1 MARGRREHK
10 TFHISVPLEDDQVL
24 EWLSKQYNQSASMRE
39 LIRAAIGEIGMVDLF
54 TGRPYNRKPGQAG
67 RAKLPPVS
75 TNSST
80 IATRKRKQKAYV
92 DERQA
97 AVDEMEKVEQ
107 ESKKDD
113 VIDVVPV
120 APMSQSFSPRPSSG
134 SGIRMDESVL
144 ADLVDEENEPTTST
158 TDVDDIQAMLDE

>member
-1 MARGRREHK
+1 
-10 TFHISVPLEDDQVL
+10 
-24 EWLSKQYNQSASMRE
+24 MRE

-80 IATRKRKQKAYV
+80 IASRKRKQKAYV

-97 AVDEMEKVEQ
+97 AVDEMERTQAQTEGHVD
-107 ESKKDD
+107 KKDE

-120 APMSQSFSPRPSSG
+120 APIQQSFIPQKSSG
-134 SGIRMDESVL
+134 GGIRMDESVL
-144 ADLVDEENEPTTST
+144 ADLVDAVPAPTASATAI
-158 TDVDDIQAMLDE
+158 DDIQAMLDE